1 MHLLRVTKI
10 PQTYFKNMILKE
22 LVNLFFLQSKNSK
35 KINIYKSALLTT
47 LNLITPIY
55 ASPVSFIIIIRYL

>member
-10 PQTYFKNMILKE
+10 PQTYFENMILKE

-35 KINIYKSALLTT
+35 KKINIYNSALLTT

-55 ASPVSFIIIIRYL
+55 ASPV